1 VGVTEALYGRLIWPL
16 WARRDDPR
24 YPAYAAEVARR
35 QFDPPAVLAARQ
47 AVALRRV
54 VGFAAERV
62 PYYRALFGRIGLRA
76 DDVRGPRDLSRLPV
90 LTKADVRTRAAELLA
105 EGCDS
110 ITTVE
115 KTTSGSTGVPLR
127 VRLDRRGLAWK
138 RACTLVAD
146 EWSGWRRGGTVA
158 KAWGNPEYR
167 QFGIKGWLRNRLF
180 ERAIHL
186 DTLEMAEGDIAA
198 FVRRLARYRPSLIFG
213 HAHSVYLLARFIREN
228 GLPACRPAG
237 IITTAM
243 ILHDFQRRLIENV
256 FACPVTNRYGCEE
269 VSLIACEC
277 PAHNGLHVNGESVL
291 VEILDGD
298 RAALPGQSG
307 RVVITDLSNYAM
319 PLLRYEVGDVAAWS
333 TRPCPC
339 GRSSAVL
346 AAVEGREADYVVTAG
361 GQFISGI
368 SLTENFATLV
378 PGVEQIQIVQDAV
391 DRFVFRVV
399 AGPAFE
405 RGGRKRMAELVRDR
419 FGPAATFTCE
429 LVASIPQE
437 PSGKYR
443 FCISRVAAAA
453 RLGAAA

>member
-1 VGVTEALYGRLIWPL
+1 VGVTEALYGCVIWPL

-24 YPAYAAEVARR
+24 YATFAEEVARR

-47 AVALRRV
+47 EVALRRILH
-54 VGFAAERV
+54 FAATRV
-62 PYYRALFGRIGLRA
+62 PYYREEFARLGLRA
-76 DDVRGPRDLSRLPV
+76 DEICTPRDLRRLPV
-90 LTKADVRTRAAELLA
+90 LTKAVVRNCSAELVANGLRD
-105 EGCDS
+105 E
-110 ITTVE
+110 TVE
-115 KTTSGSTGVPLR
+115 KNTSGSTGVPLR

-167 QFGIKGWLRNRLF
+167 QFGVRGWLRNRLF

-186 DTLEMAEGDIAA
+186 DTLDMAESDIAA
-198 FVRRLARYRPSLIFG
+198 FARRLLKYRPSLIFG

-228 GLPACRPAG
+228 SLRTCRPDG

-243 ILHDFQRRLIENV
+243 VLHDFQRRLIENV

-277 PAHNGLHVNGESVL
+277 PAHRGLHVNTESVL

-298 RAALPGQSG
+298 RPAMPGQPG

-319 PLLRYEVGDVAAWS
+319 PLLRYEVGDVAAWAAE
-333 TRPCPC
+333 PCPC

-346 AAVEGREADYVVTAG
+346 SAIEGREADYVVTPG

-378 PGVEQIQIVQDAV
+378 PGVEQIQIVQETV
-391 DRFVFRVV
+391 DYFVFRLV
-399 AGPAFE
+399 AGPAFD
-405 RGGRKRMAELVRDR
+405 RAGRKRLAELVRER

-429 LVASIPQE
+429 LVSAIPQE

-443 FCISRVAAAA
+443 FCISHVAAAA